1 MTMCISVQCRKFK
14 GSEAVRSQAAVIY
27 DKFKTMFL
35 LPADVDNS
43 HEVLCIYIFISSTD
57 NFNDQ

>member
-1 MTMCISVQCRKFK
+1 M
-14 GSEAVRSQAAVIY
+14 RSQAAVIY